1 MRVAIASGKG
11 GTGKTM
17 VAVNLAKVAGVV
29 TLADCDVEEP
39 NCHLFLGI
47 APGKVQ
53 EVTRKVPAPV
63 PERCLGCGACVAHC
77 RFQALALV
85 KRRVVVFPEL
95 CHGCGACT
103 LVCPAH
109 ALVEQECRLGWV
121 EVSSAP
127 PLGFIQGRLEVGQP
141 TAPPLIRAVLAL
153 LPDGT
158 SAILD
163 GPPGTSCAMVATVR
177 SADLVLLVTEPT
189 PFGRHDLGLAVE
201 TLRRLEL
208 PMAVLVNRAVD
219 EDRCIQDFCAAEA
232 IPILAEIPEDR
243 RIAEAYARGRPL
255 VEALPGYR
263 PLFER
268 LWRRINLSPTTHTIG
283 TSS

>member
-11 GTGKTM
+11 GTGKTT
-17 VAVNLAKVAGVV
+17 VAVNLARVAGTV

-39 NCHLFLGI
+39 NCHLFLGLVPEKI
-47 APGKVQ
+47 Q
-53 EVTRKVPAPV
+53 EVTRTVPTPV

-85 KRRVVVFPEL
+85 KQHVMVFSEL

-103 LVCPAH
+103 LVCPAN
-109 ALVEQECRLGWV
+109 ALVEKERRLGWV
-121 EVSSAP
+121 EVSATP
-127 PLGFIQGRLEVGQP
+127 PLGFIQGRLEIGQP
-141 TAPPLIRAVLAL
+141 TVPPLIRAVLAL
-153 LPDGT
+153 LPDEMP
-158 SAILD
+158 AILD

-189 PFGRHDLGLAVE
+189 SFGLHDLGLAVE

-208 PMAVLVNRAVD
+208 PMAVVVNRAIA
-219 EDRCIQDFCAAEA
+219 EDRCIQDFCTAEA

-243 RIAEAYARGRPL
+243 RIAEAYAQGRL
-255 VEALPGYR
+255 VVEAFPEYR

-268 LWRRINLSPTTHTIG
+268 LWRQINPSLG
-283 TSS
+283 ASS